1 MTPEVK
7 DKLEEEQIVGNN
19 AQRAY
24 NAYIKDFCEQKRL
37 VLFEAFAQLPLSAEA
52 ELMETKRMLYAIDTL
67 EMEITT
73 QIDTGKMATI
83 ALNNNEE
90 VKH

>member
-1 MTPEVK
+1 M
-7 DKLEEEQIVGNN
+7 EEEQIVGNN

-24 NAYIKDFCEQKRL
+24 NAYIKEFCEHKRL
-37 VLFEAFAQLPLSAEA
+37 VLFDTFAQLPLSAES
-52 ELMETKRMLYAIDTL
+52 ELMEVKRMLYAIDTL